1 MAGISIWHTEGV
13 TATDPLIRLGRPG
26 DASALV
32 ELQHLLDGETEF
44 MLLEPGE
51 REPDLEPLKLRL
63 AARAEGRDLSYLVVA
78 LDGPA
83 AVGYVDVSVLPFA
96 RARRTGYVVAGVRS
110 GHGGRG
116 LGGALM
122 KAALREARTRGMR
135 RLELTVMEH
144 NRRALALYLKCGF
157 QVEGLR
163 RAALDV
169 QGHRINEYYMG
180 LLLD

>member
-1 MAGISIWHTEGV
+1 MGSICIWHTEGV
-13 TATDPLIRLGRPG
+13 TVNDPLIRLARPG
-26 DASALV
+26 DASALA
-32 ELQHLLDGETEF
+32 ELQHTLDNETEF

-63 AARAEGRDLSYLVVA
+63 AACAEGRNLSYLVVA

-83 AVGYVDVSVLPFA
+83 AVGYVDVRVLPYA
-96 RARRTGYVVAGVRS
+96 RAKRTGYVVAGVRS
-110 GHGGRG
+110 GHRGRG

-122 KAALREARTRGMR
+122 RTAVQEARTRGMR
-135 RLELTVMEH
+135 RLELTVMEQ
-144 NRRALALYLKCGF
+144 NRHALALYLNCGF

-169 QGHRINEYYMG
+169 QGHRVNEYYMG

>member
-1 MAGISIWHTEGV
+1 MTDI
-13 TATDPLIRLGRPG
+13 DPLIRLARPG
-26 DASALV
+26 DASTLV
-32 ELQHLLDGETEF
+32 ELQHILDSETEF

-51 REPDLEPLKLRL
+51 RELDLEPLKLRL

-78 LDGPA
+78 LEGPA

-122 KAALREARTRGMR
+122 REALREAQTRGMR

-144 NRRALALYLKCGF
+144 NRRALALYLNCGF

-169 QGHRINEYYMG
+169 QGHRMNEYYMG